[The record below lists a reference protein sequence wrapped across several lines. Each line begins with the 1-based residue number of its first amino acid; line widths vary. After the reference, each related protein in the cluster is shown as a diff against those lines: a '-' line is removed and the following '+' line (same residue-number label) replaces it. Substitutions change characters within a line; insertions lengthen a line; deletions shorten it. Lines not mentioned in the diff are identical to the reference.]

1 MRILSGFIILLL
13 KGNKM
18 PYLTYLSNKI
28 KELGVKQVASQA
40 CKAGLPIETFLLA
53 LFLSGKKHD

>member
-1 MRILSGFIILLL
+1 
-13 KGNKM
+13 M
-18 PYLTYLSNKI
+18 PYIKLLASRI

-53 LFLSGKKHD
+53 LYISGKKHD

>member
-1 MRILSGFIILLL
+1 
-13 KGNKM
+13 M

-53 LFLSGKKHD
+53 LYISGRKD